1 MGIDANSY
9 YFLIGLLVVICIV
22 GLVWLKLL
30 TFVGSLIG
38 IIFAVSIDSLTYING
53 NIITTVY
60 VYDFPFYFAILFT
73 VLMMCGIFKFRHDRG
88 TRSYGSGYN
97 SR

>member
-9 YFLIGLLVVICIV
+9 YFLIGLLVSICVI

-38 IIFAVSIDSLTYING
+38 ILFSVSIDSLTYING

-60 VYDFPFYFAILFT
+60 VTMFPLYFGILFT
-73 VLMMCGIFKFRHDRG
+73 VLMMCGIFKFRHDKGNKGYG
-88 TRSYGSGYN
+88 TRY
-97 SR
+97 